1 MFRSMTARTAMPCA
15 LLIVSTLTAGSAHAA
30 VLDENDT
37 SRMAAISEAIV
48 LLEKD
53 VSRSLHGVPANDAEQ
68 IEAYSY
74 VELNLEAAQER
85 LNSIFLLM
93 AISIYA
99 DSSSDELQILAL
111 MYGQVLSPSKT
122 YLAEKKDAIASMA
135 TSHPANDTFA
145 AYNTRAAAI
154 LGEQA
159 IPLLDE
165 LYRRIATVHR

>member
-1 MFRSMTARTAMPCA
+1 
-15 LLIVSTLTAGSAHAA
+15 
-30 VLDENDT
+30 
-37 SRMAAISEAIV
+37 MAA
-48 LLEKD
+48 D
-53 VSRSLHGVPANDAEQ
+53 DAEQ

-74 VELNLEAAQER
+74 VELNLEAAQEQ

-99 DSSSDELQILAL
+99 DSSSDELQVLAL

-122 YLAEKKDAIASMA
+122 YLVEKKDAIASMA
-135 TSHPANDTFA
+135 TSHPANDAFA
-145 AYNTRAAAI
+145 AYNMRAAAI

-165 LYRRIATVHR
+165 LFRRIATLHR